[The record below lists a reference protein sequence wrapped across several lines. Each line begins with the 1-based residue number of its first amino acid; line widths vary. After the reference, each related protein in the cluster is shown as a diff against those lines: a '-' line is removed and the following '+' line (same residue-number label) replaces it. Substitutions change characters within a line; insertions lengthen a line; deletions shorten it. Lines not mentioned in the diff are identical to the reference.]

1 MADGN
6 GKKKVLIT
14 GGAGLIGSVLIDR
27 LGDRYELSSLDLREA
42 VGVPSHVASLDD
54 LDAMQPA
61 FAGIDSVVH
70 LAADRAAYAEW
81 DSVLPNNLVGTYNV
95 FEASRRE
102 GVKRVIFAS
111 SNHATGGFYR
121 DEPWSLVG
129 SGQFD
134 KLEAGAYPLVDE
146 DVMIRPDGFYGVS
159 KAFGEA
165 IGSYYNDYHGVSSIH
180 LRIGWVISSDDP
192 TFSRSH
198 CHFGSVTATRRRLF
212 SAPLMRRRIFDTA
225 STMRRQTTSGR
236 SSTLAA
242 QRRNWDLH
250 RKMVQAAS
258 SLRGQRQR
266 GISSSPNFTLGEPST
281 LLARVLP

>member
-1 MADGN
+1 MAEGN
-6 GKKKVLIT
+6 SRKKVLIT

-27 LGDRYELSSLDLREA
+27 LGDRYEMSSLDLREA

-61 FAGIDSVVH
+61 FEGIDAVVH

-111 SNHATGGFYR
+111 SNHATGGFYL

-134 KLEAGAYPLVDE
+134 KLEADAYPLVDE
-146 DVMIRPDGFYGVS
+146 DV
-159 KAFGEA
+159 
-165 IGSYYNDYHGVSSIH
+165 
-180 LRIGWVISSDDP
+180 DDP
-192 TFSRSH
+192 SR
-198 CHFGSVTATRRRLF
+198 
-212 SAPLMRRRIFDTA
+212 
-225 STMRRQTTSGR
+225 
-236 SSTLAA
+236 
-242 QRRNWDLH
+242 
-250 RKMVQAAS
+250 
-258 SLRGQRQR
+258 
-266 GISSSPNFTLGEPST
+266 
-281 LLARVLP
+281 RVLWRFEGVRRSDRELLQRLPRRFVHPSSHRMGHII

>member
-1 MADGN
+1 MAEGN
-6 GKKKVLIT
+6 GRKKVLIT

-27 LGDRYELSSLDLREA
+27 LGDRYEMSSLDLKEA
-42 VGVPSHVASLDD
+42 DGVPSHVASLDD

-61 FAGIDSVVH
+61 FAGIDAVVH
-70 LAADRAAYAEW
+70 LAADRSSYAEW
-81 DSVLPNNLVGTYNV
+81 ESVLPNNLVGTYNV

-111 SNHATGGFYR
+111 SNHATGGFYL

-134 KLEAGAYPLVDE
+134 QLEAGAYPLVDE

-165 IGSYYNDYHGVSSIH
+165 LGSYYNDYHGVSSIH

-192 TFSRSH
+192 TFSPFALSLWLSHRDARRS
-198 CHFGSVTATRRRLF
+198 FSVPSTRRRTC
-212 SAPLMRRRIFDTA
+212 ATA
-225 STMRRQTTSGR
+225 STTRRRTTRGR
-236 SSTLAA
+236 SSTSAA
-242 QRRNWDLH
+242 PKRNWALR
-250 RKMVQAAS
+250 RKMGQAAS
-258 SLRGQRQR
+258 SLRDRRQL
-266 GISSSPNFTLGEPST
+266 GIGSS
-281 LLARVLP
+281 ADV